1 MNENGILLN
10 YMLYFLG
17 ILITIGAQ
25 IYIKVSYNKYK
36 KESTKSNMTG
46 FEVARKILDENG
58 LQDIHVVETPGNLTD
73 HYDPQ
78 RKVVRLSKEVFNG
91 QTIASNS
98 VAAHE
103 VGHAIQDKEGYTY
116 MKIRSTLVPF
126 VNFCSKLGYIVL
138 VIGFIASAFDIV
150 YVGII
155 LLATTLIFQLVTL
168 PVEFNASKRA
178 GIQLKKED
186 ILNKEE
192 QEGSK
197 TMLTAAALTYV
208 ASLVTTLLEILRLFL
223 AAKDRN

>member
-1 MNENGILLN
+1 
-10 YMLYFLG
+10 
-17 ILITIGAQ
+17 
-25 IYIKVSYNKYK
+25 
-36 KESTKSNMTG
+36 MTG
-46 FEVARKILDENG
+46 FEVARKILDANG
-58 LQDIHVVETPGNLTD
+58 LKDVHVVETPGNLTD

-78 RKVVRLSKEVFNG
+78 RKVVRLSKEIFNG

-116 MKIRSTLVPF
+116 MKIRSALVPF
-126 VNFCSKLGYIVL
+126 VNFCSKVGYLVL
-138 VIGFIASAFDIV
+138 VIGFIASALDIV
-150 YVGII
+150 YVGIT
-155 LLATTLIFQLVTL
+155 LLATTLVFQLVTL

-178 GIQLKKED
+178 GIQLEKEG
-186 ILNKEE
+186 ILNQEE
-192 QEGSK
+192 QEESK

>member
-1 MNENGILLN
+1 MDLLLIIIILVVPFIADIFVKTTYRKYLKIEN
-10 YMLYFLG
+10 
-17 ILITIGAQ
+17 
-25 IYIKVSYNKYK
+25 NK
-36 KESTKSNMTG
+36 NLTG
-46 FEVARKILDENG
+46 QEVARKILDENG

-178 GIQLKKED
+178 GIQLNKEG